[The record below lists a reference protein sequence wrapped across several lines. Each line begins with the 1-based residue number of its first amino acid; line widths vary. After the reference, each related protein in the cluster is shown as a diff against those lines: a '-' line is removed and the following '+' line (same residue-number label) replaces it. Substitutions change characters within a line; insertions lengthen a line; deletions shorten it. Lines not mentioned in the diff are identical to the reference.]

1 MAKHWKLEI
10 TSILLFQSPCKFL
23 IFVVTIS
30 IISKIPRF
38 LQFELTTNGK
48 DYKITDLMGDPTYI
62 RFNSYWDE
70 IIVTGF
76 MPLILLMYFN
86 VKLYMK
92 VSLTY
97 DLQINLFFRILLI

>member
-1 MAKHWKLEI
+1 M
-10 TSILLFQSPCKFL
+10 
-23 IFVVTIS
+23 VTIS

-38 LQFELTTNGK
+38 LQFELNSNGN
-48 DYKITDLMGDPTYI
+48 DYKITDLMGDPAYI

-92 VSLTY
+92 VILPY
-97 DLQINLFFRILLI
+97 NLQSNLVLRIHNVYVGIDN